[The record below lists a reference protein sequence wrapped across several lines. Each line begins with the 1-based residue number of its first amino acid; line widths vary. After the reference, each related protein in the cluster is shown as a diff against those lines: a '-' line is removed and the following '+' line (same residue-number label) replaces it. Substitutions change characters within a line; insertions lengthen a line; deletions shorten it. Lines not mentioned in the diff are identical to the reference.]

1 MPHINRHQQRAL
13 PLRGAHP
20 NPKAKADLDQIKQRL
35 LREIE
40 EREGKEEIKYWER
53 RTWLRGV

>member
-13 PLRGAHP
+13 PLRGHP
-20 NPKAKADLDQIKQRL
+20 NPKAKAELDRIKERL

-40 EREGKEEIKYWER
+40 EQRQKAEIKYWER
-53 RTWLRGV
+53 RDWLRP

>member
-1 MPHINRHQQRAL
+1 MPHTNRHQQRAL

-20 NPKAKADLDQIKQRL
+20 NPKAQEDLRRIRERL
-35 LREIE
+35 VREIE

-53 RTWLRGV
+53 RTCLWK